1 MPTFTEIVAGI
12 TCHRV
17 GNRENDVM
25 KMQCKLLSCDFLEK
39 STTSSVTGFIK
50 SMVGGKAAHQ
60 AGALKLALRN
70 GSPTRPLPLPPRIS
84 EVEHVVVRSPWDIAF
99 Q

>member
-1 MPTFTEIVAGI
+1 
-12 TCHRV
+12 
-17 GNRENDVM
+17 M
-25 KMQCKLLSCDFLEK
+25 KMQRKLLSCNFPEK

-70 GSPTRPLPLPPRIS
+70 GSPTGPLPSPPRVS
-84 EVEHVVVRSPWDIAF
+84 EVEHVVDDCDWGIFD
-99 Q
+99 